1 MLPGHFM
8 NSCFQPTEPSSI
20 LRVQAASGEGKKK
33 AIYFSCSEI
42 DLIHLCIFIGFSG
55 HEYCIIS

>member
-1 MLPGHFM
+1 M